1 MKVGNLVRT
10 RRKSDRGV
18 GILTGE
24 RFLYHRSGG
33 QWMYRVIWADGSIVL
48 HTRGTLEVI
57 NEKR

>member
-10 RRKSDRGV
+10 SYKSDRGV
-18 GILTGE
+18 GILT
-24 RFLYHRSGG
+24 RKRKTHRLGG
-33 QWMYRVIWADGSIVL
+33 QWLYRVIWPDGSIVF